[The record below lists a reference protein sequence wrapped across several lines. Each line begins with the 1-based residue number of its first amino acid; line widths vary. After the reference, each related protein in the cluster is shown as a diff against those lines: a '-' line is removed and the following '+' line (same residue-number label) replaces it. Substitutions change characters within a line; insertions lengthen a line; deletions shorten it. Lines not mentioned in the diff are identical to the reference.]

1 MKRGKVKRVILV
13 GIVCILLLAAASWYS
28 VTYNEAR
35 LVVPMDYSTYV
46 FRPQDLPMIAAILV
60 FVAYI
65 VYLVL
70 LLVRAVLSNRN
81 RARNTQV
88 TRAVDPRL
96 GFLGFL
102 GLLGFGG
109 FWTYLVNGAIFPFV
123 FFLFFGFFG
132 FFYEGKLSNTFIDE
146 RYRENRM
153 RASLA
158 ANRTALAIIF
168 LATLLLGQGRFLGNL
183 EHTLIAY
190 VIVVSLAL
198 ALDLFL
204 SEFLLYHYDQ
214 DEPADESE
222 G

>member
-13 GIVCILLLAAASWYS
+13 GIVCVLLLAAASWYS

-88 TRAVDPRL
+88 TR
-96 GFLGFL
+96 
-102 GLLGFGG
+102 
-109 FWTYLVNGAIFPFV
+109 NGEIAKI
-123 FFLFFGFFG
+123 
-132 FFYEGKLSNTFIDE
+132 
-146 RYRENRM
+146 
-153 RASLA
+153 
-158 ANRTALAIIF
+158 
-168 LATLLLGQGRFLGNL
+168 LLLR
-183 EHTLIAY
+183 
-190 VIVVSLAL
+190 AL
-198 ALDLFL
+198 KNKYPDVDFSQQEALKIKPTF
-204 SEFLLYHYDQ
+204 
-214 DEPADESE
+214 
-222 G
+222 

>member
-1 MKRGKVKRVILV
+1 MKKGKVKRVILA
-13 GIVCILLLAAASWYS
+13 GIVCVLLLAAASWYS
-28 VTYNEAR
+28 VTCNEAR

-46 FRPQDLPMIAAILV
+46 FRPQDLPMLAAILV

-70 LLVRAVLSNRN
+70 LLVRAVVSNRS
-81 RARNTQV
+81 RGRNTQV

-109 FWTYLVNGAIFPFV
+109 FWTYSIDGTVAPFV

-132 FFYEGKLSNTFIDE
+132 FFYEGKLSNTFMDE
-146 RYRENRM
+146 CYRENKM
-153 RASLA
+153 RASLT
-158 ANRTALAIIF
+158 ANRFTLTVIF
-168 LATLLLGQGRFLGNL
+168 LATVFLGQGRLLGNL

-204 SEFLLYHYDQ
+204 GEYLLYHYDH
-214 DEPADESE
+214 DEPLDEGE
-222 G
+222 A

>member
-1 MKRGKVKRVILV
+1 MKRGKVKHVILV
-13 GIVCILLLAAASWYS
+13 GIVCVLLLAAASWYS

-132 FFYEGKLSNTFIDE
+132 
-146 RYRENRM
+146 RENRM

-204 SEFLLYHYDQ
+204 SEFLLYHYDH
-214 DEPADESE
+214 DEPVDESE

>member
-1 MKRGKVKRVILV
+1 ML
-13 GIVCILLLAAASWYS
+13 
-28 VTYNEAR
+28 
-35 LVVPMDYSTYV
+35 
-46 FRPQDLPMIAAILV
+46 AAILV

-132 FFYEGKLSNTFIDE
+132 FFYEGKLSNTFMDE

-204 SEFLLYHYDQ
+204 SEFLLYHYDH
-214 DEPADESE
+214 DEPVDESE